1 MTLPRDLSGDE
12 LVRLLR
18 RNYGYRVIR
27 QRGSHLRLASNF
39 RGTEHRASVP
49 RHREL
54 NVGTLSGII
63 SDVAEYLGLTSTE
76 VRRALFDDT

>member
-27 QRGSHLRLASNF
+27 QRGSHLRLASIFVAQSTAF
-39 RGTEHRASVP
+39 RFPAIG
-49 RHREL
+49 
-54 NVGTLSGII
+54 N
-63 SDVAEYLGLTSTE
+63 
-76 VRRALFDDT
+76 

>member
-12 LVRLLR
+12 LVTLLR

-39 RGTEHRASVP
+39 LGMEHRVSVP
-49 RHREL
+49 RHRQL

-63 SDVAEYLGLTSTE
+63 SDVAE
-76 VRRALFDDT
+76 

>member
-1 MTLPRDLSGDE
+1 MTLPRDLSDDE

-27 QRGSHLRLASNF
+27 QWGSHMRLASEF
-39 RGTEHRASVP
+39 RGTEHRVSVP
-49 RHREL
+49 SHRQL

-63 SDVAEYLGLTSTE
+63 SDVAEYLGLTSAE
-76 VRRALFDDT
+76 VRRTLFNHA